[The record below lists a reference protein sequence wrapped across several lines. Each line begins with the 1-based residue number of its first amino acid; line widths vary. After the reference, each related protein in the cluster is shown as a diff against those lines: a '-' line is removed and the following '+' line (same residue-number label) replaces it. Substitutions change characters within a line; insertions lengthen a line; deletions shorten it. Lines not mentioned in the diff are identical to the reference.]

1 MGAGCGGS
9 PTAFGRVIVSPSDF
23 RDLLLRC
30 ELRQIDAGWLLGVHA
45 RQVRAWCRGEYP
57 VPQYASLL
65 LSAYDQGLI
74 SPKWLAKMIDVPP
87 P

>member
-1 MGAGCGGS
+1 M
-9 PTAFGRVIVSPSDF
+9 SPSAF
-23 RDLLLRC
+23 RDLLSRC

-65 LSAYDQGLI
+65 LRAYDQGHL
-74 SPKWLAKMIDVPP
+74 SPKWLAKNIDVPP